1 MTPNLWIQH
10 IRDDRQLSKLFNQ
23 LTMDE
28 RRVLYTETNGDL
40 ELLAKGVKAIK
51 KQRGESRLDLT
62 D

>member
-40 ELLAKGVKAIK
+40 ELLAKGVKVIK
-51 KQRGESRLDLT
+51 KQRGKSRLDLT